1 MNQWP
6 HRKKILVVDDQ
17 PENIHIL
24 IESLEEKY
32 EIFFATNGEKAL
44 NFAFS
49 KERPDLIL
57 LDIQMPGID
66 GYEVCTRLKA
76 NTDTRDIPV
85 IFITASGQQEDETRG
100 LRLGAVDFITKPFSL
115 PIVEARVKTALRLK
129 EEMDRRMTLAQELED
144 LNKNLERRIKEKT
157 TELEQAHEHLK
168 VSERKFR
175 EIYANAIE
183 GIFQTTRDGGLISA
197 SPSFAQ
203 TLGFESPE
211 EVLATTQ
218 DVAMQL
224 YAHPEDRNRFKQ
236 MLEQHDEISGFE
248 TQFRKKNGAI
258 IDVAISAKVIRDE
271 RGNFLHYQGFSVD
284 VTEQKRARELEIAN
298 KRLQELDELRS
309 ALMSTASHDMR
320 SPLTCIL
327 GFTQMIGL
335 RFTRFFLPLCKGDKT
350 LLKEAKEII
359 RSLQIIEQEGKRL
372 VRLINDFLD
381 LSRFESGCSK
391 WHDCPI
397 QMTEIIEASTQ
408 AIRGQLIGR
417 PELTLHVAHEP
428 NLPVIVCDKD
438 RLMQVMINLLSNA
451 IKFTEKG
458 SISVQTSSAP
468 GDAIDVRISDTGPG
482 VPDDEKE
489 NVFERFHQLR
499 QGVSRNKRLKGTGLG
514 LAICK
519 QIIEHY
525 GGKIWVESTL
535 GQGST
540 FIFRI
545 PR

>member
-6 HRKKILVVDDQ
+6 HQKKILVVDDQ

-24 IESLEEKY
+24 IENLDEEY
-32 EIFFATNGEKAL
+32 EIIFATNGEKAL
-44 NFAFS
+44 SFAFS

-66 GYEVCTRLKA
+66 GYEVCTRLKTNA
-76 NTDTRDIPV
+76 DTRDIPV
-85 IFITASGQQEDETRG
+85 IFITASDQQEDETKG
-100 LRLGAVDFITKPFSL
+100 LLLGAVDFITKPFRL
-115 PIVEARVKTALRLK
+115 PIVEARINTALRLK
-129 EEMDRRMTLAQELED
+129 EEMDRRMTLARELED
-144 LNKNLERRIKEKT
+144 LNKNLELRIKEKT
-157 TELEQAHEHLK
+157 EELEQAHEHLK
-168 VSERKFR
+168 ASERKFR

-183 GIFQTTRDGGLISA
+183 GIFQTTRDGRLISV

-203 TLGFESPE
+203 ILGFESPE
-211 EVLATTQ
+211 EVLATIRDITL
-218 DVAMQL
+218 QL
-224 YAHPEDRNRFKQ
+224 YVHPEDRYRFKQ
-236 MLEQHDEISGFE
+236 IIEQHGEISGFE

-271 RGNFLHYQGFSVD
+271 SGNFLHYQGFSVD

-298 KRLQELDELRS
+298 KRLQELDALKS

-320 SPLTCIL
+320 SPMTCVL
-327 GFTQMIGL
+327 GFTEMIGL
-335 RFTRFFLPLCKGDKT
+335 RFNKFFLPLCREDKT

-372 VRLINDFLD
+372 IRLVNDFLD
-381 LSRFESGCSK
+381 LSRFESGCYK

-397 QMTEIIEASTQ
+397 QIVEIIEASTQ
-408 AIRGQLIGR
+408 AIRGQLLAR
-417 PELTLHVAHEP
+417 PELKLHVAVEP
-428 NLPVIVCDKD
+428 NLPVIVGDRD
-438 RLMQVMINLLSNA
+438 RLMQVMMNLLSNA

-458 SISVQTSSAP
+458 SISVTTSSIP
-468 GDAIDVRISDTGPG
+468 GDAVDVRIADTGPG
-482 VPDDEKE
+482 IPESEREK
-489 NVFERFHQLR
+489 VFEKFYQLR
-499 QGVSRNKRLKGTGLG
+499 QGISKNKRLKGTGLG

-519 QIIEHY
+519 QIIEHC
-525 GGKIWVESTL
+525 GGKIWVESVL

-545 PR
+545 PC

>member
-1 MNQWP
+1 
-6 HRKKILVVDDQ
+6 
-17 PENIHIL
+17 
-24 IESLEEKY
+24 
-32 EIFFATNGEKAL
+32 
-44 NFAFS
+44 
-49 KERPDLIL
+49 
-57 LDIQMPGID
+57 MPGID

-76 NTDTRDIPV
+76 NADTWDIPV

-100 LRLGAVDFITKPFSL
+100 LLLGAVDFITKPFRL

-129 EEMDRRMTLAQELED
+129 EEMDRRMTLARELED
-144 LNKNLERRIKEKT
+144 LNKNLEVRIKEKT
-157 TELEQAHEHLK
+157 AELEQANEHLK

-183 GIFQTTRDGGLISA
+183 GIFQTARDGRLISA
-197 SPSFAQ
+197 SPSLARS
-203 TLGFESPE
+203 LGYESPE
-211 EVLATTQ
+211 EVLATIK

-284 VTEQKRARELEIAN
+284 VTGQKRARELEIAN
-298 KRLQELDELRS
+298 KRLQELDALKS

-320 SPLTCIL
+320 SPMTCIL
-327 GFTQMIGL
+327 GFAEMIGL
-335 RFTRFFLPLCKGDKT
+335 RFTKFFLPLCEGDKT
-350 LLKEAKEII
+350 LLKEVKEIS
-359 RSLQIIEQEGKRL
+359 RALQIIEQEGKRL
-372 VRLINDFLD
+372 VRLTNDFLD
-381 LSRFESGCSK
+381 LSRFESGCNE

-408 AIRGQLIGR
+408 AIRGQLVGR
-417 PELTLHVAHEP
+417 PELTLHVSHEP
-428 NLPVIVCDKD
+428 NLPVIICDRD
-438 RLMQVMINLLSNA
+438 RLMQVMMNLLSNA

-458 SISVQTSSAP
+458 SISVQASSAP

-482 VPDDEKE
+482 IPDDEKE
-489 NVFERFHQLR
+489 NVFEKFHQLR
-499 QGVSRNKRLKGTGLG
+499 QDVSKNKSSKGTGLG

-545 PR
+545 PC